1 MKTVAIALAVLAF
14 VVLSGYLYLKHRM
27 NNTTD
32 AKNLQSAI
40 DEEVAKF
47 LKQPQVRG
55 VVVGVYKDG
64 KSFIKGYG
72 TISGASDG
80 TPPDGATVFQIASV
94 SKVFTATLLQILCD
108 EGVVNMDATLN
119 ELLGR
124 TISLA
129 PSVQQVTLRQL
140 ATHTSGFPSI
150 PQSLREQATQAA
162 KKDDPLLDP
171 YSHLGPRYVFDYL
184 ATAEGKRDAGRFEYS
199 NYGMGLL
206 GHVLEKITSK
216 DYESLVKE
224 KILFPL
230 GMEGTGVTL
239 SPSMQMHLAQGHTAK
254 GSPTPMWHFAALAG
268 AGALNS
274 NVQDVLTFI
283 QANLDDDKL
292 LSRPF
297 EKMQRPQ
304 FGGDTGIGWMQPTF
318 IDKFLGNERVVW
330 HNGMVGGYASYL
342 SVDAKTK
349 TGVVIL
355 ANKALPPD
363 MMGMMLM
370 RKVRTQSWSSDPL
383 PNPSFKRTPDG
394 AAKVER

>member
-1 MKTVAIALAVLAF
+1 MKTVAIVLAVLAV
-14 VVLSGYLYLKHRM
+14 VVLSGFLYLKHRM

-32 AKNLQSAI
+32 ARDLQASI

-72 TISGASDG
+72 TISGAADG
-80 TPPDGATVFQIASV
+80 TAPDGATVFQIASV

-108 EGVVNMDATLN
+108 EGVVNMDATLD

-124 TISLA
+124 SMPLSPT
-129 PSVQQVTLRQL
+129 VQQVTLRQL
-140 ATHTSGFPSI
+140 ATHTSGFPRI
-150 PQSLREQATQAA
+150 PQSLDEKATEAA
-162 KKDDPLLDP
+162 KGDDVLLDP
-171 YSHLGPRYVFDYL
+171 YSHLGPQYIFDYL
-184 ATAEGKRDAGRFEYS
+184 ATAEDKKDAGRFEYS

-206 GHVLEKITSK
+206 GHVLEKVTGK
-216 DYESLVKE
+216 DYESMVKE
-224 KILFPL
+224 RILAPL
-230 GMEGTGVTL
+230 EMEGTGVTL
-239 SPSMQMHLAQGHTAK
+239 SSSMQMHMAQGHTAK
-254 GSPTPMWHFAALAG
+254 GSPTPIWRFAALAG

-274 NVQDVLTFI
+274 NVQDMLKFI
-283 QANLDDDKL
+283 QANVDDGKL

-297 EKMQRPQ
+297 EKMKQPQ

-318 IDKFLGNERVVW
+318 IDKFLGNQQVVW

-342 SVDAKTK
+342 SIDAKTK

-355 ANKALPPD
+355 TNKALPPD

-383 PNPSFKRTPDG
+383 SND
-394 AAKVER
+394 

>member
-1 MKTVAIALAVLAF
+1 MKTVAIILVVLAV
-14 VVLSGYLYLKHRM
+14 VVLFGFLYLKHRM
-27 NNTTD
+27 SNTTD
-32 AKNLQSAI
+32 AKDLRGAI
-40 DEEVAKF
+40 DDEVAKF

-55 VVVGVYKDG
+55 VVVGVYKGG

-72 TISGASDG
+72 TISGAADG
-80 TPPDGATVFQIASV
+80 AAPDGVTVFQIASV

-108 EGVVNMDATLN
+108 EGVVNMDATLV
-119 ELLGR
+119 ELLGHSIPLSP
-124 TISLA
+124 T
-129 PSVQQVTLRQL
+129 VQQVTLRQL

-150 PQSLREQATQAA
+150 PQSLGKKATEAA
-162 KKDDPLLDP
+162 KDADPLLDP
-171 YSHLGPRYVFDYL
+171 YSHLGPQYVFDYL

-206 GHVLEKITSK
+206 GHVLEKVTGK
-216 DYESLVKE
+216 DYESMVKE
-224 KILFPL
+224 KILTPL
-230 GMEGTGVTL
+230 GMENTGVTL

-254 GSPTPMWHFAALAG
+254 GSPTPIWHFAALTG

-274 NVQDVLTFI
+274 NVQDVLKFI
-283 QANLDDDKL
+283 QANVEDGKL

-297 EKMQRPQ
+297 DKMQQPQ

-318 IDKFLGNERVVW
+318 IDKLLGNAQVVW

-342 SVDAKTK
+342 SIDAKTK

-370 RKVRTQSWSSDPL
+370 RKSRTQSWSSDPL
-383 PNPSFKRTPDG
+383 SSP
-394 AAKVER
+394 

>member
-1 MKTVAIALAVLAF
+1 MKTVAIVVAVLAV
-14 VVLSGYLYLKHRM
+14 VVLSGFLYLKHRM

-32 AKNLQSAI
+32 AQDLQASI

-72 TISGASDG
+72 TVSGAADS
-80 TPPDGATVFQIASV
+80 TAPDRATVFQIASV

-108 EGVVNMDATLN
+108 EGVVNMDATLD

-124 TISLA
+124 SMPLSPT
-129 PSVQQVTLRQL
+129 VQKVTLRQL
-140 ATHTSGFPSI
+140 ATHTSGFPRI
-150 PQSLREQATQAA
+150 PQSLDEKATEAA
-162 KKDDPLLDP
+162 KGDDLLLDP
-171 YSHLGPRYVFDYL
+171 YSHLGPQYIFNYL
-184 ATAEGKRDAGRFEYS
+184 ASAEDKRDAGRFEYS

-206 GHVLEKITSK
+206 GHVLEQVTGK
-216 DYESLVKE
+216 DYETLVKE
-224 KILFPL
+224 KILAPL

-239 SPSMQMHLAQGHTAK
+239 FPSMQMHLAQGHTAK
-254 GSPTPMWHFAALAG
+254 GSPTPIWRFAALAG

-274 NVQDVLTFI
+274 NVQDMLKFI
-283 QANLDDDKL
+283 QANVDDGKL

-297 EKMQRPQ
+297 EKMKQPQ

-318 IDKFLGNERVVW
+318 IDKFLGNEQVVW

-342 SVDAKTK
+342 SIDAKTK

-355 ANKALPPD
+355 ANKALPLD

-370 RKVRTQSWSSDPL
+370 RRVRTQSWSSDPL
-383 PNPSFKRTPDG
+383 SNPSFKRTPDG
-394 AAKVER
+394 AA

>member
-1 MKTVAIALAVLAF
+1 MKTVAIVVAVLAV
-14 VVLSGYLYLKHRM
+14 VVLSGFLYLKHRM

-32 AKNLQSAI
+32 AKDLQASI
-40 DEEVAKF
+40 NEEVAQF

-72 TISGASDG
+72 TISGAADS
-80 TPPDGATVFQIASV
+80 TVPDGATVFQIASV

-108 EGVVNMDATLN
+108 EGVVNMDATLD

-124 TISLA
+124 SMPLSPT
-129 PSVQQVTLRQL
+129 VQQVTLRQL
-140 ATHTSGFPSI
+140 ATHTSGFPRI
-150 PQSLREQATQAA
+150 PQSLGEKATEAA
-162 KKDDPLLDP
+162 KDDDPLLDP
-171 YSHLGPRYVFDYL
+171 YSHLGPQYIFDYL
-184 ATAEGKRDAGRFEYS
+184 ATAEGKKDAGRFEYS

-206 GHVLEKITSK
+206 GHVLEKVTGK
-216 DYESLVKE
+216 DYESMVKE
-224 KILFPL
+224 RILAPL
-230 GMEGTGVTL
+230 GMKGTGVTL
-239 SPSMQMHLAQGHTAK
+239 SSSMQMHLAQGHTAK
-254 GSPTPMWHFAALAG
+254 GSPTPIWHFAALAG

-274 NVQDVLTFI
+274 NVQDVLKFI
-283 QANLDDDKL
+283 QANVDDGKL

-297 EKMQRPQ
+297 EKMQQPQ
-304 FGGDTGIGWMQPTF
+304 FSGDTGIGWMQPTF
-318 IDKFLGNERVVW
+318 IDKFLGNEQVVW

-342 SVDAKTK
+342 SIDAKTK

-383 PNPSFKRTPDG
+383 SN
-394 AAKVER
+394 E

>member
-1 MKTVAIALAVLAF
+1 MKTVAIVLAVLAV
-14 VVLSGYLYLKHRM
+14 VVLSGFLYLKHRM

-32 AKNLQSAI
+32 AKDLQSAI

-72 TISGASDG
+72 TISGAADG
-80 TPPDGATVFQIASV
+80 TAPDGATVFQIASV

-124 TISLA
+124 SMPLSPT
-129 PSVQQVTLRQL
+129 VQQVTLRQL

-150 PQSLREQATQAA
+150 PQSLGEKATEAA
-162 KKDDPLLDP
+162 KDDDPLLDP
-171 YSHLGPRYVFDYL
+171 YSHLGPQYIFNYL
-184 ATAEGKRDAGRFEYS
+184 ATAEGKKDAGRFEYS

-206 GHVLEKITSK
+206 GHVLEKVTGK
-216 DYESLVKE
+216 DYESMVKE
-224 KILFPL
+224 KILAPL
-230 GMEGTGVTL
+230 GMDGTGVTL
-239 SPSMQMHLAQGHTAK
+239 SPSMQMHLAQGHSAK
-254 GSPTPMWHFAALAG
+254 GSPTPIWHFAALTG

-274 NVQDVLTFI
+274 NVQDILKFI
-283 QANLDDDKL
+283 QANVEDGRL

-297 EKMQRPQ
+297 EKMQQPQ
-304 FGGDTGIGWMQPTF
+304 FGGDTGIGWMQPTL

-342 SVDAKTK
+342 SIDAKTK
-349 TGVVIL
+349 TGVIIL

-370 RKVRTQSWSSDPL
+370 HKVRTQSWSSKPL
-383 PNPSFKRTPDG
+383 SNPSFKRTPDG
-394 AAKVER
+394 AA

>member
-1 MKTVAIALAVLAF
+1 MKTVAIVLAVLAV
-14 VVLSGYLYLKHRM
+14 VVLSGFLYLKHRM

-32 AKNLQSAI
+32 AKDLQAAI

-72 TISGASDG
+72 TISGDADG
-80 TPPDGATVFQIASV
+80 VAPDGATVFQIASV

-124 TISLA
+124 SMPLSPT
-129 PSVQQVTLRQL
+129 VQQVTLRQL

-150 PQSLREQATQAA
+150 PQSLGERATEAA
-162 KKDDPLLDP
+162 KDDDPLLDP
-171 YSHLGPRYVFDYL
+171 YSHLGPQYIFDHL
-184 ATAEGKRDAGRFEYS
+184 ATADGKMVAGQFEYS

-206 GHVLEKITSK
+206 GHVLEKVTGK
-216 DYESLVKE
+216 DYESMVKE
-224 KILFPL
+224 KILAPL
-230 GMEGTGVTL
+230 GMDGTGVTL

-254 GSPTPMWHFAALAG
+254 GSPTPIWHFAALTG

-274 NVQDVLTFI
+274 NVQDVLKFI
-283 QANLDDDKL
+283 QANVDDSKL

-297 EKMQRPQ
+297 EKMQQPQ

-318 IDKFLGNERVVW
+318 IDKFLGNEQVVW

-342 SVDAKTK
+342 SIDTKAK

-383 PNPSFKRTPDG
+383 SNPSFKRVPDG
-394 AAKVER
+394 AA